1 MLDIFQDGYLI
12 AGVESEHDNGSE
24 DRRYHSWKNHMKQH
38 IKEFCA
44 KIARNKV
51 TKYYKYYGKI
61 ALPQALFTL
70 QRAEKNKSLDQY
82 EC

>member
-1 MLDIFQDGYLI
+1 
-12 AGVESEHDNGSE
+12 
-24 DRRYHSWKNHMKQH
+24 MKQH